1 MYRFFNP
8 NPNGRNVG
16 DCVIRAISFLTGQ
29 SWDKVFADIAALA
42 YSMKDMPSSN
52 AVWGAYLKARGFKRY
67 VVPDTCPDCYTVKM
81 FCRDYPYG
89 DYLVATGTHV
99 IGISNGDYY
108 DAWDSG
114 EEVIA
119 YYWRRE

>member
-81 FCRDYPYG
+81 FCLDYHYG